1 MCQRAAAVTIAIIIA
16 REEFR
21 MQNATMNNR
30 ANITVHRTSDS
41 IAEYKMYSIKRA
53 RESINNCE
61 KRERGGGTERKS

>member
-41 IAEYKMYSIKRA
+41 IAFQHALVHLCQRVKIPQA
-53 RESINNCE
+53 RE
-61 KRERGGGTERKS
+61 RELQHCAAA